1 MSGGSHN
8 YACYC
13 IEENLSGQMKDR
25 ELDDLMK
32 DLVKLTHDLE
42 WADSADISQEEYFE
56 TVKRFKN
63 KWFGTSRE
71 ERLKEYIDEAV
82 SGLRDELLKML

>member
-1 MSGGSHN
+1 
-8 YACYC
+8 
-13 IEENLSGQMKDR
+13 MKDR